1 MNQTYSAIIVGGGAA
16 GYFGACRLKRT
27 NPKARVAIIEQSRP
41 LQKVLIS
48 GGGRCNVTH
57 ACFEPAELVLHYPRG
72 SQELLGPFHRFGPGD
87 TMQWFEER
95 GVELKIEEDGRV
107 FPTSNRSESIA
118 NCLINECHKL
128 GVEVITGQRVSK
140 LRRIENG
147 FQVETKNQPYDCKL
161 LLLTTGGNKQV
172 WDQVESLGHTI
183 VSPVPSLFTFHLTP
197 PVFKGLEGLSCHAE
211 LSVPELGLRESGPVL
226 ITHWGI
232 SGPAVLRLSAWGA
245 RKMFEHNYR
254 FRLIINFMVSND
266 VEAFIQEKRKS
277 CASKKIEKCK
287 PSHIPG
293 RLWHK
298 LLEISGIAPQKL
310 WADLTREEM
319 EHLINGLTKCC
330 LQVNGKSNF
339 KEEFVTAGGVK
350 LDEIDF
356 RKMESKK
363 IPGLYFAG
371 EITDIDAI
379 TGGFNFQNA
388 WTCAW
393 IAGEHMAKQIEI

>member
-1 MNQTYSAIIVGGGAA
+1 MKHAYSAIIVGGGAA
-16 GYFGACRLKRT
+16 GYFGACRLKAM
-27 NPKARVAIIEQSRP
+27 NPQARVAIIEQSKP

-57 ACFEPAELVLHYPRG
+57 ACFDPSELVLHYPRG
-72 SQELLGPFHRFGPGD
+72 SQELLGPFHRFGAGD

-95 GVELKIEEDGRV
+95 GVELKIEADGRV
-107 FPTSNRSESIA
+107 FPSSNRSESIA

-128 GVEVITGQRVSK
+128 GIEVMTAQRV
-140 LRRIENG
+140 LQFRRTENG
-147 FQVETKNQPYDCKL
+147 FIIETKNELYECAL
-161 LLLTTGGNKQV
+161 LLLTTGSNKQI
-172 WDQVESLGHTI
+172 WDQLKALGHSI
-183 VSPVPSLFTFHLTP
+183 VSPVPSLFTFHLKP
-197 PVFKGLEGLSCHAE
+197 SIFKGLEGLSCHAE
-211 LSVPELGLRESGPVL
+211 LTVPELGLRESGAVL

-245 RKMFEHNYR
+245 RSMFEHNYR
-254 FRLIINFMVSND
+254 FQLLVNFMVFAD
-266 VEAFIQEKRKS
+266 AEAFIQEKRKS
-277 CASKKIEKCK
+277 CASKKLEKCK
-287 PSHIPG
+287 PDHIPG
-293 RLWHK
+293 RLWLK
-298 LLEISGIAPQKL
+298 LLQMSGVAPHKL
-310 WADLTREEM
+310 WADLTRQEM
-319 EHLINGLTKCC
+319 ENLMATLTQCG
-330 LQVNGKSNF
+330 LQVNGKSTF

-371 EITDIDAI
+371 EILDIDAI

-393 IAGEHMAKQIEI
+393 IAGEHMAKQINK